1 MIERAIENWLTNTN
15 ERNYQTPFC
24 QALMVQGHTV
34 LYRSLHRPMEQGK
47 DLITRDES
55 GGYHAYQLKTGNIN
69 LNVWGAIR
77 REIDDLIELSIVH
90 PSVPRDAEYRSYLVC
105 NGDITDEVR
114 YRITQMNE
122 DNLRRGRGCS
132 YLDVITFPKL
142 LAMFIDAQSA
152 FLPNAVEDFAEFA
165 KIHSA
170 DGRDFIDK
178 DALTQ
183 FLSKSVLTSGAKGIS
198 NRKHAVSSSVV
209 LMSHMLMP
217 YQVEENHYAL
227 FEAWVLL
234 AAAILKYAES
244 ENLKVSWRESFDLAL
259 GEAIGSL
266 LRLKQETLTRT
277 DFLEGDLIGDGGDM
291 YRGRLTTVCGAVAAL
306 ELQHIDDG
314 TCDAP
319 DERVVELLVENLHKL
334 WLWGESALPFL
345 FNIVWVLE
353 RANRPSEAKQVL
365 ISIFSGILSTNGR
378 YLGSASPL
386 APPYYSLSKVIE
398 TLYSLTAEPIDF
410 KAFAGGS
417 YGLELIVQVMARR
430 RFRELLE
437 PNWARAT
444 HVRLQEFLP
453 IRTEDYFS
461 WLAAEGKNAVY
472 SLPETQSWQM
482 LVEDSWRLNDG
493 LLSDNRT
500 LLRMFT
506 LVAPHR
512 FTKEAAAIVDP
523 FKSSLSFSDMETG
536 GNGG

>member
-24 QALMVQGHTV
+24 QALMAQGQTV

-69 LNVWGAIR
+69 LRVWGDIK

-90 PSVPRDAEYRSYLVC
+90 PSVPRDAAYRSYLVC

-114 YRITQMNE
+114 YRITQMND
-122 DNLRRGRGCS
+122 DNTMRERGCA

-142 LAMFIDAQSA
+142 LTMFIDAQSS
-152 FLPNAVEDFAEFA
+152 FLPNTVEDFVAFA

-183 FLSKSVLTSGAKGIS
+183 FLSRSVLTTGAKSIS

-217 YQVEENHYAL
+217 YQDEENHFAL

-277 DFLEGDLIGDGGDM
+277 DFLERDLMGDGGDM
-291 YRGRLTTVCGAVAAL
+291 YRGRLTTVFGAIAAL
-306 ELQHIDDG
+306 ELQIIDDG

-319 DERVVELLVENLHKL
+319 DEKVVELMVDNLHKL

-345 FNIVWVLE
+345 LNVVWVLE
-353 RANRPSEAKQVL
+353 RANLLSEAKQVL
-365 ISIFSGILSTNGR
+365 ASLFSGILLANGR
-378 YLGSASPL
+378 YLGSAPPL
-386 APPYYSLSKVIE
+386 APPYYSLSQVIE
-398 TLYSLTAEPIDF
+398 TLYGLTVKPIDF

-417 YGLELIVQVMARR
+417 YGLEVVVQAMARR
-430 RFRELLE
+430 RFKELLE

-461 WLAAEGKNAVY
+461 WRAAEGKNAVY
-472 SLPETQSWQM
+472 SFPETQSWQT
-482 LVEDSWRLNDG
+482 LVEHSCRPNDG
-493 LLSDNRT
+493 LLSDNST

-523 FKSSLSFSDMETG
+523 YKSSPLFYDLEIE